1 MAAQDGMF
9 TTLKNRT
16 RRQKRSQA
24 ASLVLMGATPLIV
37 LGMDPLHIDVR
48 VFSGLDSCNTVLGSS
63 PDYCEALNLEA
74 ASRHATMAPKYT
86 SMEQCEADFTHITNS
101 NACKEGWC
109 NAESFSTCEP
119 SGNGLFQPPYSG
131 FLVDQAII
139 DDAKMGQK
147 ANPETL
153 SDRQLQPAYGISD
166 YTLQDDQN
174 NSDSGDYSHHS
185 HIPYYWHY
193 VTANGQYLGN
203 KNLRGPVTM
212 TRAQLAGHPGKVYSG
227 SSRRGGFGSTARQ
240 TMQSAR
246 S

>member
-1 MAAQDGMF
+1 MAAQDGIK
-9 TTLKNRT
+9 TTVKNRT

-48 VFSGLDSCNTVLGSS
+48 VFSDLDSCNTAPGLT
-63 PDYCEALNLEA
+63 PDYCEALNREA
-74 ASRHATMAPKYT
+74 ASRHAAMAPKYT
-86 SMEQCEADFTHITNS
+86 SMEQCETDFTHITND

-109 NAESFSTCEP
+109 NAENFSTCE
-119 SGNGLFQPPYSG
+119 SSENGLFQPPYSS
-131 FLVDQAII
+131 FLVDQSVI
-139 DDAKMGQK
+139 DEAQGGQQ
-147 ANPETL
+147 ANPAAL
-153 SDRQLQPAYGISD
+153 SDQQLQPVYGISD
-166 YTLQDDQN
+166 YTLQNDQ
-174 NSDSGDYSHHS
+174 DSGSDYSHHS
-185 HIPYYWHY
+185 HIPFYWHY

-212 TRAQLAGHPGKVYSG
+212 ARTQLASNSGQVYSG
-227 SSRRGGFGSTARQ
+227 TSKRGGFGSTARR